1 MGCKTVVFIPG
12 CTLELLG
19 KLLKNLSAQAIL
31 QINEIHFSVNGTQ
44 TSESFFFFFC
54 CALWLGGLLVPQPG
68 SETVPSA
75 VETQCLNHWIAREF
89 PEEILIRIFQNNSQE
104 EQFDSF

>member
-1 MGCKTVVFIPG
+1 MDENNPCSHQA
-12 CTLELLG
+12 ELLCEWDTG
-19 KLLKNLSAQAIL
+19 IR
-31 QINEIHFSVNGTQ
+31 I
-44 TSESFFFFFC
+44 FFFFFC
-54 CALWLGGLLVPQPG
+54 CALWLGGLLVTQPG

-75 VETQCLNHWIAREF
+75 VEAQCLNHWIAREF